1 MNNIFDLVA
10 EVIAERNECEISDI
24 TPEMTF
30 EELNIDSLDTVD
42 LLMQLEDKIG
52 TEIELDEE
60 VKTVGELVDF
70 IERKTA

>member
-24 TPEMTF
+24 KPEMTF

>member
-1 MNNIFDLVA
+1 MNIFDLVA
-10 EVIAERNECEISDI
+10 EVIAERNECEVGDI
-24 TPEMTF
+24 KPEMTF

-52 TEIELDEE
+52 SEIELDEE

-70 IERKTA
+70 IERKIA

>member
-1 MNNIFDLVA
+1 MIFDLVA
-10 EVIAERNECEISDI
+10 EVIAERNECDAADI
-24 TPEMTF
+24 KPEMTF

-60 VKTVGELVDF
+60 VKTVGALVAF
-70 IERKTA
+70 IERKTGK

>member
-1 MNNIFDLVA
+1 MSNIFDLVA
-10 EVIAERNECEISDI
+10 EVIAERNECSVDDI
-24 TPEMTF
+24 KPEMTF

>member
-1 MNNIFDLVA
+1 MSNVFDLVA
-10 EVIAERNECEISDI
+10 EVIAERNECEVADI
-24 TPEMTF
+24 KPEMTF

>member
-1 MNNIFDLVA
+1 MNIFDLVA
-10 EVIAERNECEISDI
+10 EVIAERNECEVSDI
-24 TPEMTF
+24 KAEMTF

-52 TEIELDEE
+52 SEIELDEE

-70 IERKTA
+70 IERKIA

>member
-1 MNNIFDLVA
+1 MNNIFELVA

>member
-1 MNNIFDLVA
+1 MIFDLVA
-10 EVIAERNECEISDI
+10 EVIAERNECDAADI
-24 TPEMTF
+24 KPEMTF

-60 VKTVGELVDF
+60 VKTVGELVAF
-70 IERKTA
+70 IERKTGK

>member
-1 MNNIFDLVA
+1 MSNIFDLVA

-24 TPEMTF
+24 KPEMTF

>member
-24 TPEMTF
+24 NPEMTF

>member
-1 MNNIFDLVA
+1 MSNIFELVA
-10 EVIAERNECEISDI
+10 EVIAERNECDVADI
-24 TPEMTF
+24 KPEMTF

>member
-1 MNNIFDLVA
+1 MSNIFDLVA

-24 TPEMTF
+24 KPEMTF

-52 TEIELDEE
+52 AEIELDEE